1 MTPYERRCPAVMSIG
16 PELVGKKFPS
26 KSGIRP
32 MTRELFASRVLWRCC
47 NAWETVIL

>member
-1 MTPYERRCPAVMSIG
+1 MSIG

-32 MTRELFASRVLWRCC
+32 MPRERFASRVPWRWC
-47 NAWETVIL
+47 NAWETLIL

>member
-1 MTPYERRCPAVMSIG
+1 MSIG

-32 MTRELFASRVLWRCC
+32 MTRERFASRVLWQKV
-47 NAWETVIL
+47 NGKHSKKGGPQ

>member
-1 MTPYERRCPAVMSIG
+1 MSIG

-32 MTRELFASRVLWRCC
+32 MPRERFASRVLSGVAVSLER
-47 NAWETVIL
+47 L

>member
-1 MTPYERRCPAVMSIG
+1 MSIG

-32 MTRELFASRVLWRCC
+32 MPRERFASRVLWQKV
-47 NAWETVIL
+47 NGKHSKKVGPQ